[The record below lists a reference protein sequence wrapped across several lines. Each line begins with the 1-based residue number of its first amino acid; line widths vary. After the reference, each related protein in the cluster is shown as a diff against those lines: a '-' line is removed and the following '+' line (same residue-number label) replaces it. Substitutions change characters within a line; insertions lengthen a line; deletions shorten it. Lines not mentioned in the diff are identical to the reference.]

1 MIENPLMSVRSP
13 GIALDNEQTKF
24 KATNPVEEVRNNLP
38 DPLPDCPSL
47 EVRLQNVKQEGR
59 ESEDVGVNEVG
70 HG

>member
-13 GIALDNEQTKF
+13 GTALDNEKGKL
-24 KATNPVEEVRNNLP
+24 KATNPVEGVRNNLP
-38 DPLPDCPSL
+38 DLLPDCPSL